1 VIDVLIALPREILA
15 ELRELTLRGPRGGL
29 AVTTALAVGA
39 AILAALSLRL
49 EDAYWAGISAFVCS
63 QASQPASLQK
73 GLHRIVGT
81 TAGAVAALIAF
92 PPLAF
97 DHAAT
102 MLLLFCAGSSAI
114 AGSLVSRYSYA
125 WLLGGITAVMV
136 MLGALDDPRLALHV
150 AFFRCAE
157 VAVGVLAA
165 LLMSKLLLPS
175 APTVLPPV
183 ASEWG
188 SLFDSRRVVLAHALK
203 TGLAIALVPPI
214 WRIFELPNL
223 SQMAISIGAV
233 MAVPV
238 LTASHEQNRRAV
250 LDRSVQRIAGCLVG
264 GGIGLLALTFPSFA
278 SFPLWL
284 LTLMA
289 GAAIAVQMEA
299 GRHNAKTFA
308 IQAEVALILTM
319 VQGWAPAV
327 SLLPAIDR
335 LFGMLGAVLLLFA
348 VTLILGSP
356 RDTARVIPS

>member
-1 VIDVLIALPREILA
+1 MIDILIALPGEILA
-15 ELRELTLRGPRGGL
+15 EFRELTLRGPRCGL
-29 AVTTALAVGA
+29 AIATALAVGL
-39 AILAALSLRL
+39 AIFAALALRL

-63 QASQPASLQK
+63 QASHPASLQK

-81 TAGAVAALIAF
+81 TAGAVAAVIVF

-97 DHAAT
+97 DHSAT
-102 MLLLFCAGSSAI
+102 MLLLFCAGSVAI
-114 AGSLVSRYSYA
+114 AGSLVGRYSYA

-136 MLGALDDPRLALHV
+136 MLGALDDPRLALNL
-150 AFFRCAE
+150 AFFRTAE
-157 VAVGVLAA
+157 VAIGVVAA
-165 LLMSKLLLPS
+165 VLMSKLLLPS
-175 APTVLPPV
+175 PPAVAPRV

-188 SLFDSRRVVLAHALK
+188 SLFDLRSPILAHALK

-223 SQMAISIGAV
+223 GQMAISIGAV

-238 LTASHEQNRRAV
+238 LTASHEKNRRAV

-264 GGIGLLALTFPSFA
+264 GGIGVLALTFPWFA
-278 SFPLWL
+278 SSPLWL
-284 LTLMA
+284 STLMA
-289 GAAIAVQMEA
+289 GAAIAAQMEA

-319 VQGWAPAV
+319 VQGWAPAL

-335 LFGMLGAVLLLFA
+335 LIGMLGAVLLLFA
-348 VTLILGSP
+348 VTSILGLP
-356 RDTARVIPS
+356 RHCEQ